1 MSHFNFE
8 RGFAA
13 PTTQQDRSWFR
24 TGALLLGIVLAL
36 QAAWILVP
44 GLLRPAMPFFPT
56 TASEAAALSTRHAEA
71 ALAATLG
78 WPRGDLWV
86 DTAVTGD
93 TTLLSAFEGG
103 QASHAPAA
111 NGATAETAAKLAPA
125 DGRAWLLLA
134 MASARAHNPQAAAQ
148 LKMSYYTAPSNAQLF
163 PLRVQVAAQLPAMPD
178 KELQGFLQ
186 EDLKTTLQAAPGMAR
201 SVASAYRAATPPA
214 RQFFDT
220 ALAEAD
226 PKLLTRLR
234 SANP

>member
-1 MSHFNFE
+1 MSHFNPE
-8 RGFAA
+8 RGFTVPIAQ
-13 PTTQQDRSWFR
+13 TSRSRFA
-24 TGALLLGIVLAL
+24 TAALLLGIVLAV

-44 GLLRPAMPFFPT
+44 ELMRPAMPFFPT
-56 TASEAAALSTRHAEA
+56 TASEAGALTTRHAETS
-71 ALAATLG
+71 LAAALG
-78 WPRGDLWV
+78 WPRGDLWT
-86 DTAVTGD
+86 DKAMTGD
-93 TTLLSAFEGG
+93 AALLSAFEGG

-148 LKMSYYTAPSNAQLF
+148 LKMSYYTAPANAQLF

-186 EDLKTTLQAAPGMAR
+186 DDLKATLQAAPGMAPTI
-201 SVASAYRAATPPA
+201 ATAYRAATPA
-214 RQFFDT
+214 GRQFFDT
-220 ALAEAD
+220 ALAQAD